1 VGVVIHE
8 DATRTPDPDG
18 PPVAEP
24 RDPFDAAIATV
35 AQRTA
40 DLGAAIA
47 ATAFADAV
55 RLRGELACARS
66 YAAALAAQR
75 PDDPERAKALRR
87 LGELR
92 GPAIGML
99 QLAPAPSAA
108 ALAAAESGDR
118 TAWVQAE
125 HAWIADR
132 LASGTNPRIPRTQRA
147 RRATRPDSP
156 KARRS
161 DVSKAS
167 SEPPASDAT
176 TEIAAPLAPDEE
188 GRR

>member
-1 VGVVIHE
+1 MIHE

-18 PPVAEP
+18 PPIAES
-24 RDPFDAAIATV
+24 RNTFATAIAAV
-35 AQRTA
+35 AQRTT

-47 ATAFADAV
+47 EVAFADAA
-55 RLRGELACARS
+55 RLASELRHALS
-66 YAAALAAQR
+66 WAADLVAQL
-75 PDDPERAKALRR
+75 PDGPERATVLRQ

-92 GPAIGML
+92 GRATGLL

-118 TAWVQAE
+118 TAWIREEQ
-125 HAWIADR
+125 AWIADR
-132 LASGTNPRIPRTQRA
+132 LASGTNPVIPRSQRA

-161 DVSKAS
+161 DAFKAS
-167 SEPPASDAT
+167 GEAPASDAT

-188 GRR
+188 RTR

>member
-8 DATRTPDPDG
+8 DATRSPAPDG

-24 RDPFDAAIATV
+24 RDPFDAALAVI
-35 AQRTA
+35 AQRTT

-47 ATAFADAV
+47 EVAFADAA
-55 RLRGELACARS
+55 RLANELRHALS
-66 YAAALAAQR
+66 WAAALVAQL
-75 PDDPERAKALRR
+75 PDGPERATALRQ

-92 GPAIGML
+92 GPATGLL
-99 QLAPAPSAA
+99 QLAPSPSAA

-118 TAWVQAE
+118 TAWIREEQ
-125 HAWIADR
+125 AWIADR
-132 LASGTNPRIPRTQRA
+132 LASGTNPGIPRSQRA

-161 DVSKAS
+161 DAFKAS
-167 SEPPASDAT
+167 GEAPASDVT
-176 TEIAAPLAPDEE
+176 TEIAAPLDPDEE
-188 GRR
+188 GTR